1 MRLWSC
7 MIASIDEV
15 EVLGTEENA
24 EDSTRCHPSIMGED
38 VGGDT
43 ADVHNNGVMT
53 VLRQLRFKIATAL
66 VQIPEVVIR
75 FDERANA
82 ARS

>member
-1 MRLWSC
+1 MRLSSC
-7 MIASIDEV
+7 MIASIEVV
-15 EVLGTEENA
+15 EVLGTEENV
-24 EDSTRCHPSIMGED
+24 EDSTRCDPSIGED
-38 VGGDT
+38 VGEDT
-43 ADVHNNGVMT
+43 ADAHINGVMA

-66 VQIPEVVIR
+66 LQTPEIVIR